1 MDLTKKFQEVAPSHA
16 IKINSM
22 ELDRK
27 YSIIHAER
35 IDKKLGPTVLLS
47 IKESPYNIVK
57 VFMPKRYSSVFS
69 DEDIE
74 SINSQK
80 VSFNLIYKGMCKKS
94 KSYIL
99 AI

>member
-1 MDLTKKFQEVAPSHA
+1 
-16 IKINSM
+16 M

-27 YSIIHAER
+27 YAIIHDER
-35 IDKKLGPTVLLS
+35 IVMKYGPTVLLS
-47 IKESPYNIVK
+47 IEESPYNKMK
-57 VFMPKRYSSVFS
+57 VFMQKHYNSVFS

-80 VSFNLIYKGMCKKS
+80 VSLNLIYKGMCEKS

-99 AI
+99 AIE